1 MWFLQFLPH
10 WIFYV
15 ILILGIIGFV
25 AQRFIPSYYKTL
37 VFSISLLSLV
47 FGLFML
53 GAIYEN
59 KSWVA
64 KVKEMELKI
73 AEAETKSQSEN
84 VKIVE
89 KIIYQDRIIKQ
100 KGQDIVKYIDRE
112 IVKYD
117 NQCVIPS
124 EVINVLNDASTLKK

>member
-10 WIFYV
+10 WIFYF

-73 AEAETKSQSEN
+73 AEDETKSQSEN

-117 NQCVIPS
+117 SQCVIPS
-124 EVINVLNDASTLKK
+124 EVINVLNDASILKK

>member
-15 ILILGIIGFV
+15 ILILGIIGV
-25 AQRFIPSYYKTL
+25 IAQRFIPTYYKTL
-37 VFSISLLSLV
+37 VFSISLLALV

-89 KIIYQDRIIKQ
+89 KIVYQDRIIKQ

-117 NQCVIPS
+117 SQCVIPS
-124 EVINVLNDASTLKK
+124 EVINVLNDASALKK

>member
-1 MWFLQFLPH
+1 
-10 WIFYV
+10 
-15 ILILGIIGFV
+15 
-25 AQRFIPSYYKTL
+25 
-37 VFSISLLSLV
+37 V
-47 FGLFML
+47 FGIFML

-73 AEAETKSQSEN
+73 AEAEATSQKEN

-89 KIIYQDRIIKQ
+89 KIVYRDRIIRQ

-117 NQCVIPS
+117 NQCTIPD
-124 EVINVLNDASTLKK
+124 EVINILNIASEPSK

>member
-1 MWFLQFLPH
+1 MWFLDFLPY

-15 ILILGIIGFV
+15 ILIVGVIGFV
-25 AQRFIPSYYKTL
+25 ISKFVPAYYKTAIFGVSL
-37 VFSISLLSLV
+37 ISFV
-47 FGLFML
+47 FGIFML

-73 AEAETKSQSEN
+73 AEAEATSQKEN

-89 KIIYQDRIIKQ
+89 KIVYRDRIIRQ

-117 NQCVIPS
+117 NQCTIPD
-124 EVINVLNDASTLKK
+124 EVINILNIASEPSK